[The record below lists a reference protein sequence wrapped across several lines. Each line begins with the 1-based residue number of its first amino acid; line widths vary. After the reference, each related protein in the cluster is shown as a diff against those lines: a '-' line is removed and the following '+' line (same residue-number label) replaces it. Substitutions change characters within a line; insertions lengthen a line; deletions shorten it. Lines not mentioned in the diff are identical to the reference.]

1 MFSRHQAGKERDEG
15 PVGPG
20 ETRTGDLPAEHGQL
34 VTEHED
40 LRILRRGVHSMDTD
54 EVEDAPGDTKE
65 EGEGHEG
72 QAL

>member
-1 MFSRHQAGKERDEG
+1 
-15 PVGPG
+15 
-20 ETRTGDLPAEHGQL
+20 L